1 MTAGKMGAAARVVA
15 APRVVASCE
24 GGPYEGLVLRT
35 LAVRLRRM
43 LVWLGLDGAEVG
55 LALVTDEHI
64 AELNQ
69 RHRDEPGATDV
80 LSFPLLSDEAA
91 AQLGFGLDAERRG
104 SPFPPSPGAWRKAVR
119 RAPAGCVLLGDL
131 VLSGPTTQ
139 RQARAAGRLP
149 LDEATM
155 LLAHGLLHLLGYD
168 HRDSWEEQVMVARTA
183 VLEQVAG
190 RVHRPAVKHSA
201 STGRHARKGAKVR

>member
-1 MTAGKMGAAARVVA
+1 MAGHSGAATHLGSP
-15 APRVVASCE
+15 PRVVASCE
-24 GGPYEGLVLRT
+24 GGPYDGLVLRT
-35 LAVRLRRM
+35 LAVRVRRM

-55 LALVTDEHI
+55 LTLVSDEEI

-69 RHRDEPGATDV
+69 RHRDEPGSTDV

-91 AQLGFGLDAERRG
+91 AQLGFGLDAERGGGR
-104 SPFPPSPGAWRKAVR
+104 FPPSPVAWRKAVR

-139 RQARAAGRLP
+139 RQALTAMRPP
-149 LDEATM
+149 LAEATM

-168 HRDSWEEQVMVARTA
+168 HRNGWEEQVMVARTA
-183 VLEQVAG
+183 ELERVA
-190 RVHRPAVKHSA
+190 RVARTTETACRPAERA
-201 STGRHARKGAKVR
+201 APRDRKRVR